1 MLCRLHCVGQYL
13 EFRACCYTTIL
24 TLSRDSASEMHLHV
38 EALYKC
44 PVIIIMCVYMSWRNG
59 AIGLSSG
66 QFFAVFTERKR
77 RGFNPQPGKICKHL
91 ISSEITRRGQNGS
104 KLWAKIK

>member
-44 PVIIIMCVYMSWRNG
+44 PVIIIINHTTQHLVPRYKYNHHTSYCNGILICASSRN
-59 AIGLSSG
+59 
-66 QFFAVFTERKR
+66 E
-77 RGFNPQPGKICKHL
+77 
-91 ISSEITRRGQNGS
+91 
-104 KLWAKIK
+104 

>member
-44 PVIIIMCVYMSWRNG
+44 PVIIIIII
-59 AIGLSSG
+59 IGQHE
-66 QFFAVFTERKR
+66 QFA
-77 RGFNPQPGKICKHL
+77 
-91 ISSEITRRGQNGS
+91 
-104 KLWAKIK
+104 